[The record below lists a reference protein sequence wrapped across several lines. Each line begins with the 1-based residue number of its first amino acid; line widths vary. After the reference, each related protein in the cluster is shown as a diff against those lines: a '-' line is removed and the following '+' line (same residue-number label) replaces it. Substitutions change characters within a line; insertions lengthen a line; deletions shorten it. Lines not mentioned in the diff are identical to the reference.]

1 MKNHPI
7 LTAVGAIVFCVVG
20 LPALDTLSTFIQTKI
35 GLKIAD
41 GQIIQQQKQLELNRI
56 VQQIQKEDVEHQKEM
71 GEYNLE
77 PVDTRVIGFE
87 VPSQEEEY
95 YETDRKNK

>member
-7 LTAVGAIVFCVVG
+7 LTAIGAIVFYMIG
-20 LPALDTLSTFIQTKI
+20 LPVIDGLSNFIQSQI

-41 GQIIQQQKQLELNRI
+41 EQIVQQQKQLEVNRI
-56 VQQIQKEDVEHQKEM
+56 VHQIQKEEAEHQKEM

-77 PVDTRVIGFE
+77 PVETRVIGFE
-87 VPSQEEEY
+87 IPSQEEEY
-95 YETDRKNK
+95 YETDKKNQ